1 MQCAAGMPVGTVT
14 AMAPQPA
21 ARRQQMIA
29 TGLVAQAAAATQS
42 ATALAARVEGRMA
55 YKAPPP
61 LARRQRSRQ
70 HGTYS
75 FHSMCRQRLVS
86 LVCSTTAVRDYTSRT
101 FLAVPA
107 CRRVVV
113 GP

>member
-1 MQCAAGMPVGTVT
+1 VGTVT

-29 TGLVAQAAAATQS
+29 TGLVAQAVAATQS

-55 YKAPPP
+55 YKAPSA
-61 LARRQRSRQ
+61 LARRQRSGQ
-70 HGTYS
+70 HGAYS

-86 LVCSTTAVRDYTSRT
+86 LLSSTAAVRGYTSRNI
-101 FLAVPA
+101 LAHTA
-107 CRRVVV
+107 CRRTVV
-113 GP
+113 GC

>member
-1 MQCAAGMPVGTVT
+1 MPVGTVT

-29 TGLVAQAAAATQS
+29 MGLVAQAEAAVATQS
-42 ATALAARVEGRMA
+42 ATALAARAEGRLA
-55 YKAPPP
+55 CKAPPA
-61 LARRQRSRQ
+61 LARRQRSGQ
-70 HGTYS
+70 HSTYS

-86 LVCSTTAVRDYTSRT
+86 TTAVRGYTSRS
-101 FLAVPA
+101 FLAGPA